1 MPILVVDDDQANVL
15 LLARLL
21 AAWGYSN
28 VVSTTDSSEVIS
40 LCEGLQPDLLLLD
53 LHMPPPDGFQLLE
66 LLAPWIAT
74 RGYLPILVLTADV
87 SAEAL
92 QLALSMGAK
101 DFLTKPFEPA
111 EVRLRVE
118 NLLETRHL
126 HAQLKT
132 HSELLEQRVRARTVD
147 LEQSRL
153 EILDRLALAA
163 EYRDDETQQ
172 HAMRIG
178 RTAGLLAAELGLAD
192 QIAREIRRVAP
203 LHDIGKIAIPDRI
216 LLKPGKLT
224 PDEFEVIKTH
234 TTIGAQILSG
244 SDAPLLQLAEQIALA
259 HHERWDGHGYPAGL
273 VRDEIPVSG
282 RIVAVADVFDALSHD
297 RPYRSAWALDEVL
310 AEIDH
315 QCGRQFD
322 PAAIE
327 AFQRLDHANLLE
339 PLAPLTSSTFAAAD
353 HIDSAHAAAVAGP
366 NGAET
371 GLRWAP
377 LAR

>member
-15 LLARLL
+15 LLVRLL

-28 VVSTTDSSEVIS
+28 VVSTTDSSEVVS
-40 LCEGLQPDLLLLD
+40 LCESLQPDLLLLD
-53 LHMPPPDGFQLLE
+53 LHMPPPDGFQLME

-92 QLALSMGAK
+92 RLALSMGAK
-101 DFLTKPFEPA
+101 DFLHKPFEAA

-118 NLLETRHL
+118 NLLETRRL
-126 HAQLKT
+126 HAELRT
-132 HSELLEQRVRARTVD
+132 HNELLEQRVRARTVD

-178 RTAGLLAAELGLAD
+178 RTAGLLAAELELPD
-192 QIAREIRRVAP
+192 QTVRELRRVAP

-234 TTIGAQILSG
+234 TTIGAQMLSG
-244 SDAPLLQLAEQIALA
+244 SDAPLLQLAEQIALT
-259 HHERWDGHGYPAGL
+259 HHERWGGHGYPAGL
-273 VRDEIPVSG
+273 VSDEIPISG
-282 RIVAVADVFDALSHD
+282 RIVAVADVFDALGHD
-297 RPYRSAWALDEVL
+297 RPYRSAWPLGEVL
-310 AEIDH
+310 AEIDR
-315 QCGRQFD
+315 QCARQFD
-322 PAAIE
+322 PAVIE
-327 AFQRLDHANLLE
+327 AFQRLDHATLLE
-339 PLAPLTSSTFAAAD
+339 PLARLAPPTLDAAD
-353 HIDSAHAAAVAGP
+353 QSGSRPANAVAGP

-371 GLRWAP
+371 GLRWAR
-377 LAR
+377 AG